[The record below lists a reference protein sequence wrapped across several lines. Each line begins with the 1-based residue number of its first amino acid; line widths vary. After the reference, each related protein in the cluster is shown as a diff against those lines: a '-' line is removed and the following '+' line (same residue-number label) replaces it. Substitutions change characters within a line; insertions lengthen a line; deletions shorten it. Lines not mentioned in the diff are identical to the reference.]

1 MTWWKGLIAGVLLL
15 AVAGIT
21 VAGLRDRP
29 PPATEVQVA
38 KVRKGTISRVIIGAG
53 KVEASTT
60 VKISSNL
67 SGDLVERPVEL
78 GDKVKKGQ
86 VLGRIDPRPFT
97 AAVKQAQAAVS
108 AARADTANAQVEV
121 DRNKLEL
128 GRVEGLAKRGMASG
142 AEVDKAKSDYNGAV
156 ARVGAAQQRYQ
167 GQVAALE
174 NAQTNVSRTTLGS
187 PIDGTVIEL
196 SREIGERVRGSDF
209 SEDTVMTVAALNS
222 MEVKIE
228 VGEHEVVHLRNGQH
242 AELSVDAL
250 EGQSFEGQVVE
261 IAQKA
266 TIKNPGTESEVTTFP
281 VKVALDSR
289 PPGVLPGMSSEVR
302 ITAETHE
309 NAIIVPIQAVT
320 VRPDKSLPDSQP
332 PGEAGTS
339 LAAKK
344 RSETLAKIVFVVDG
358 DKKARAR
365 RVRTGIA
372 SDTDLEVLD
381 GLKEGERVVE
391 GPFRTV
397 SKELKDGDPLKENTP
412 KGGPKPAEPA
422 GTKTAVRG

>member
-1 MTWWKGLIAGVLLL
+1 
-15 AVAGIT
+15 
-21 VAGLRDRP
+21 
-29 PPATEVQVA
+29 
-38 KVRKGTISRVIIGAG
+38 
-53 KVEASTT
+53 
-60 VKISSNL
+60 
-67 SGDLVERPVEL
+67 
-78 GDKVKKGQ
+78 
-86 VLGRIDPRPFT
+86 
-97 AAVKQAQAAVS
+97 
-108 AARADTANAQVEV
+108 
-121 DRNKLEL
+121 
-128 GRVEGLAKRGMASG
+128 
-142 AEVDKAKSDYNGAV
+142 
-156 ARVGAAQQRYQ
+156 
-167 GQVAALE
+167 
-174 NAQTNVSRTTLGS
+174 
-187 PIDGTVIEL
+187 
-196 SREIGERVRGSDF
+196 
-209 SEDTVMTVAALNS
+209 
-222 MEVKIE
+222 
-228 VGEHEVVHLRNGQH
+228 
-242 AELSVDAL
+242 
-250 EGQSFEGQVVE
+250 
-261 IAQKA
+261 
-266 TIKNPGTESEVTTFP
+266 
-281 VKVALDSR
+281 
-289 PPGVLPGMSSEVR
+289 MSSEVR

>member
-1 MTWWKGLIAGVLLL
+1 
-15 AVAGIT
+15 
-21 VAGLRDRP
+21 
-29 PPATEVQVA
+29 
-38 KVRKGTISRVIIGAG
+38 
-53 KVEASTT
+53 
-60 VKISSNL
+60 
-67 SGDLVERPVEL
+67 
-78 GDKVKKGQ
+78 
-86 VLGRIDPRPFT
+86 
-97 AAVKQAQAAVS
+97 
-108 AARADTANAQVEV
+108 
-121 DRNKLEL
+121 
-128 GRVEGLAKRGMASG
+128 
-142 AEVDKAKSDYNGAV
+142 VDKAKSDFNGAL
-156 ARVGAAQQRYQ
+156 ARVGATQQRYL

-174 NAQTNVSRTTLGS
+174 NAQTNLSRTTLGS
-187 PIDGTVIEL
+187 PIEGTVIEL
-196 SREIGERVRGSDF
+196 TREIGERVRGSDF

-309 NAIIVPIQAVT
+309 NAVIVPIQAVT

-344 RSETLAKIVFVVDG
+344 RTETLAKIVFVVDG

-397 SKELKDGDPLKENTP
+397 SKELKEGDPLKENTP
-412 KGGPKPAEPA
+412 KGGPRAAEPP
-422 GTKTAVRG
+422 GTKTATRG